1 MGKKTSRKSSSE
13 APLKKEEIATD
24 NDLFESDLV
33 KLKKENAKLMSKNM
47 SKMESEVEK
56 NIDTK
61 QVISAVKAL
70 QKFFKSK
77 QDEQKTAKKK

>member
-13 APLKKEEIATD
+13 APLKNEEIATD